1 MNTFLDTL
9 TNIVVGAV
17 SVTITAVIL
26 MILLF
31 VVKGI
36 YGFLFGDN

>member
-17 SVTITAVIL
+17 SISITAVIL

-31 VVKGI
+31 VCLGI

>member
-17 SVTITAVIL
+17 SVSITAVIL